1 MHNKRNIICPEG
13 TCTCLLLACFLFFFP
28 LQAEGRGKVTV
39 NADIVNAYVWR
50 GQYVTGASIQPMVNL
65 TFGDFQINT
74 WGNSDIARGDD
85 KELDLMLRYTFDGL
99 TVGLS
104 DYWISNEKRF
114 NLFDF
119 EKTHYLELNL
129 DYRFNR
135 VPLKLSWNTMFAGA
149 DKYMDVNGEMK
160 NAYSTYIEA
169 TYSFEIAEIGLDA
182 VIGCSPWRSMAQH
195 TGGYP
200 YATDGFA
207 VVDISLRATRSI
219 SITDNYSFDVFG
231 HIIINPAK
239 EDAFFVFGISL

>member
-182 VIGCSPWRSMAQH
+182 VIGCSPWRNG
-195 TGGYP
+195 TTYGRVPLRDRWLCGG
-200 YATDGFA
+200 
-207 VVDISLRATRSI
+207 
-219 SITDNYSFDVFG
+219 
-231 HIIINPAK
+231 
-239 EDAFFVFGISL
+239 